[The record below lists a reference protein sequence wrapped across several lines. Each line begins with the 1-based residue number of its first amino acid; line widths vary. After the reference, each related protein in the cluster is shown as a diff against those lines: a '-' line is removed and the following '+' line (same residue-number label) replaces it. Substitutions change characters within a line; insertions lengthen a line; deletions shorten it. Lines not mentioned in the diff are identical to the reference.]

1 MKKLLIVTLALMSLV
16 ANAGVKVNS
25 LELKSAGANGSVVIG
40 LAGHYSKQPD
50 LKINGDT
57 IELSIPDADQ
67 FTAHN
72 KKRTLNTKLD
82 TSLTAENKN
91 GTAVI
96 KVQLPFSL
104 AGKNDSVALTWKNN
118 NIEVVFPVQK
128 TAAKPATTAPAA
140 PATTTAAKGNK
151 ADAVAVSTK
160 ITKEVLDEEYLNNLV
175 KEQNGIKAQA
185 EKAEAK
191 NPQAAPAPVTQD
203 KVEAK
208 QAAVYR
214 ETHIRQPNA
223 AMGNGNEYS
232 FVGYAVKFTVFLALV
247 LGLFY
252 GVVQL
257 MKRGVFK
264 RGKLGFLNNSQM
276 IEVLSTTYIAPKR
289 SLMVV
294 KAHKQ
299 VFLVSSSESGLQF
312 LSEITDTSGIIKET
326 EKFITGNNFD
336 TKFDESDADDYIDAK
351 IKLKENIME
360 STPIKENTN
369 ALAKVSEATKDIV
382 KFSDELKKKAR
393 KLKPLEFN

>member
-25 LELKSAGANGSVVIG
+25 LELKSTGANGSVVIG
-40 LAGHYSKQPD
+40 LAGHSSKQPD
-50 LKINGDT
+50 LKINGNT

-91 GTAVI
+91 GEAII

-128 TAAKPATTAPAA
+128 TAAKPAT
-140 PATTTAAKGNK
+140 ATTATANENK

-160 ITKEVLDEEYLNNLV
+160 ITKDVLDEEYLNNLV

-191 NPQAAPAPVTQD
+191 NPSAAPAPVTQD

-208 QAAVYR
+208 QASVYR
-214 ETHIRQPNA
+214 ETHVRQPNA

-336 TKFDESDADDYIDAK
+336 TKFDESAADDYIDAK

-369 ALAKVSEATKDIV
+369 ALSKVSEATKDIV

>member
-1 MKKLLIVTLALMSLV
+1 MKKLLIVTLALMSLA

-25 LELKSAGANGSVVIG
+25 LELKSTGANGSVVIG
-40 LAGHYSKQPD
+40 LAGHSSKQPD
-50 LKINGDT
+50 LKINGNT

-82 TSLTAENKN
+82 TSLTAENNN

-104 AGKNDSVALTWKNN
+104 AGKNESVALTWKNN

-128 TAAKPATTAPAA
+128 TAAKPS
-140 PATTTAAKGNK
+140 TTTTPAKENK
-151 ADAVAVSTK
+151 ADSVAVSTK
-160 ITKEVLDEEYLNNLV
+160 ITKDVLDEEYLNNLV

-191 NPQAAPAPVTQD
+191 NPSAAPAPVTQD

-336 TKFDESDADDYIDAK
+336 TKFDESAADDYIDAK

-369 ALAKVSEATKDIV
+369 ALSKVSEATKDIV